1 MSKEIIKH
9 IMNWAEGKEPWH
21 RDAIRRIYQKGELS
35 IDDLNEL
42 EMMCLTYRGIS
53 VPKKLKVPEPLSLK
67 AADIGSAEFIQQPVN
82 LLKVS
87 GVNNVN
93 NLADGENLT
102 FGEKGLSIIYGDN
115 GAGKS
120 GYSRI
125 LKQVCR
131 ARSKDSKIL
140 PNVFK
145 EPPTELPT
153 AKIDYKIGEEKLDII
168 WKQDQDCPA
177 ELSNVSLFDSECAS
191 VHVTEE
197 NALAFT
203 PQGLDILPK
212 LAELFRTLR
221 TRIHERISALE
232 RRQAAFVRD
241 VEKFPETE
249 VYKRVKS
256 LKHNSD
262 VGELKKWA
270 ERNETEKTRLKDLTT
285 ILSQDPTQQAK
296 VFELRKGR
304 LVQLRDICE
313 QLQELTSLG
322 SVEEIYGYWKNYRS
336 ARQAADLAAKKLFT
350 EEELSG
356 VGNETWK
363 VLWEAARRFSVQDA
377 YPGKVFPVVE
387 DEALCL
393 LCLQPVSDAAA
404 KRLTGFEEFVKGET
418 EKASLDAE
426 KAMREAL
433 SPLIKI
439 DIKVQDITENCK
451 ELALE
456 NQDLANKVRRTLILN
471 RWRRR
476 RILRNIA
483 SAEWK
488 DVPAAPEYTST
499 ELRKVID
506 AVEQKYK
513 DAIKAANSEERA
525 LLEKELSELQARE
538 WISELLREIE
548 KEINRLS
555 EIEKLKLCLRDVD
568 TTGLTRKNTELTD
581 EFVTDALKAAFD
593 KELKLLGLTYL
604 GVELAKMGGQYGAS
618 RYQVQLNGKKQEIP
632 VAKIVSEGE
641 HRAIALAAFLAELAT
656 EPTRSGLIFDD
667 PVSSLDHRWR
677 LRIADRLVAEAE
689 RRQIIILTHDL
700 VFLHVL
706 LEAAKRYNLK
716 PTVSHMIR
724 ETRGAGISLDGV
736 PWVAMSVKK
745 RIGYLKAQLQ
755 QAGAVFRKI
764 GVDAYEPMGRH
775 IYGLLRE
782 TWERSIEEVLLG
794 QVIMRFGREIQTNR
808 LRYVSDINED
818 DINII
823 TDNMA
828 KCSCFM
834 QGHDQAAAVNEK
846 VPPPDELGKD
856 IETLEAW
863 VESMRPRRR

>member
-9 IMNWAEGKEPWH
+9 IIDWAEGKEPWH

-35 IDDLNEL
+35 IDDVNEL
-42 EMMCLTYRGIS
+42 EIMCLTDRGIPL
-53 VPKKLKVPEPLSLK
+53 PKKLKVPKPLPLN
-67 AADIGSAEFIQQPVN
+67 AADIGASGSIQQPVN

-87 GVNNVN
+87 EVNNVN
-93 NLADGENLT
+93 NLVDGQKLT

-131 ARSKDSKIL
+131 ARSKDREIL

-145 EPPTELPT
+145 ESPAEPPK
-153 AKIDYKIGEEKLDII
+153 AKIDYRIGEEKQNIL
-168 WKQDQDCPA
+168 WKHGQDCPA

-221 TRIHERISALE
+221 TRIRERISALE
-232 RRQAAFVRD
+232 GRQATFVRD
-241 VEKFPETE
+241 VEKFSETE
-249 VYKRVKS
+249 VHKRVKN
-256 LKHNSD
+256 LRHNSD
-262 VGELKKWA
+262 VEELKKWA

-285 ILSQDPTQQAK
+285 ILSQDPMQQAK
-296 VFELRKGR
+296 LFELRNGR
-304 LVQLRDICE
+304 LVQLKDICE
-313 QLQELTSLG
+313 QLHELTSLG
-322 SVEEIYGYWKNYRS
+322 SVEEIYGHWKNYRS
-336 ARQAADLAAKKLFT
+336 AQQAADLAAKKLFT
-350 EEELSG
+350 EEKLSG

-363 VLWEAARRFSVQDA
+363 VLWEAARRFSIQEA
-377 YPGKVFPVVE
+377 YPGKVFPVIE
-387 DEALCL
+387 DGALCL
-393 LCLQPVSDAAA
+393 LCLQPLSDAAA
-404 KRLTGFEEFVKGET
+404 KRLTGFEDFVKGET

-426 KAMREAL
+426 KTMRGAL
-433 SPLIKI
+433 APLIEI
-439 DIKVQDITENCK
+439 DIKIQDIAENRK
-451 ELALE
+451 ELSLE
-456 NQDLANKVRRTLILN
+456 NQDLANKLQRTLILN

-476 RILRNIA
+476 KILRNIA
-483 SAEWK
+483 SAEWT

-499 ELRKVID
+499 ELSKVID
-506 AVEQKYK
+506 AVEQKHK
-513 DAIKAANSEERA
+513 DCIKAANSEERT
-525 LLEKELSELQARE
+525 LLEKELLELKARE
-538 WISELLREIE
+538 WISGLLNEIE
-548 KEINRLS
+548 AEINRLG

-581 EFVTDALKAAFD
+581 EFVTDALKASFD
-593 KELKLLGLTYL
+593 KELKSLGLTYL
-604 GVELAKMGGQYGAS
+604 GVELAKIGGQYGAS
-618 RYQVQLNGKKQEIP
+618 RYQVQLNGRKQEIP
-632 VAKIVSEGE
+632 VGRIVSEGE
-641 HRAIALAAFLAELAT
+641 HRTIALAAFLAELAT

-706 LEAAKRYNLK
+706 IEAAEKNNQK
-716 PTVSHMIR
+716 PTISHIIR
-724 ETRGAGISLDGV
+724 ETRGAGINLDGV

-745 RIGYLKAQLQ
+745 RIGYLKEQLQ

-764 GVDAYEPMGRH
+764 GVDAYEPVGRH

-782 TWERSIEEVLLG
+782 TWERSVEEVLLG
-794 QVIMRFGREIQTNR
+794 QVIVRFGREIQTNR
-808 LRYVSDINED
+808 LRYVTDIKED

-823 TDNMA
+823 DCNMT
-828 KCSCFM
+828 KCSSFM
-834 QGHDQAAAVNEK
+834 QGHDQAAAVNER
-846 VPPPDELGKD
+846 VPPPDELEKD
-856 IETLEAW
+856 VETLEAW
-863 VESMRPRRR
+863 INSMRPRRN